1 MKYFNVTVT
10 EKGKK
15 RIESLYADNKREAV
29 SIAKEQFPKTMVIKA
44 VEGSAPLED
53 KFARLIKGFQKSSAK
68 AIPIED
74 KVAAIKQIAV
84 MTDAGIP
91 INDSLM
97 EVGENTDNKELG
109 AIFIQICN
117 EVNAGKTL
125 GDAFKPHGEQFGHI
139 AVAMTELGEQTG
151 NISGAYQTLADIM
164 ENQRDNT
171 KKFKKAMK
179 SPRNTLISMGI
190 AFTVLIMVVVP
201 KFKAIFEKMHTD
213 LPVPTKILLWLES
226 NLSNYGI
233 YMLVGFIV
241 ALQVFKFMYK
251 TNTEF
256 KFQVDTITIH
266 PKFFIIH
273 DAIFYSSMYNYNL
286 VFSELIKAGIPVSEA
301 LDTSVSMIQNLAIK
315 RKLLTVN
322 ANIARGMSLG
332 EALILT
338 GLYENMLLQ
347 MIKAGEKGGQLDE
360 MLIKVTEYYKSRFAE
375 FIDNLSSA
383 IEPIM
388 MFFIANLVL
397 LMALG
402 IFLPMWGM
410 GEAAKN

>member
-29 SIAKEQFPKTMVIKA
+29 SLAKEQFPKVMVIKA
-44 VEGSAPLED
+44 VEGTAPLED
-53 KFARLIKGFQKSSAK
+53 IIKNLMKGFNKKSTK
-68 AIPIED
+68 PIPIED

-125 GDAFKPHGEQFGHI
+125 GDAFRPHGDQFGHI

-151 NISGAYQTLADIM
+151 NISSSYETLAEIM
-164 ENQRDNT
+164 ENQRDNA

-201 KFKAIFEKMHTD
+201 KFKSIFAKFD
-213 LPVPTKILLWLES
+213 SPLPIPTQILLWLEH

-233 YMLVGFIV
+233 YILVGFIV
-241 ALQVFKFMYK
+241 ALKVFKFMYK
-251 TNTEF
+251 HNTEF
-256 KFQVDTITIH
+256 KFKVDTITIH

-301 LDTSVSMIQNLAIK
+301 LETSVSMIQNLAIK

-360 MLIKVTEYYKSRFAE
+360 MLIKVTEYYKSKFAE

-402 IFLPMWGM
+402 IFLPMWSM
-410 GEAAKN
+410 GETVK

>member
-1 MKYFNVTVT
+1 MKYFNITVT

-29 SIAKEQFPKTMVIKA
+29 TLAKEQFPKVMVIKA
-44 VEGSAPLED
+44 VEGTAPLGD
-53 KFARLIKGFQKSSAK
+53 IIKNLVKNSKKKSTK
-68 AIPIED
+68 QIPIDD

-91 INDSLM
+91 INDSLL
-97 EVGENTDNKELG
+97 EVGENSDNKDLG
-109 AIFIQICN
+109 AIFLQICN
-117 EVNAGKTL
+117 DINAGKTL
-125 GDAFKPHGEQFGHI
+125 GDAFKPHGDQFGHI

-151 NISGAYQTLADIM
+151 NISGAYETLADIM

-201 KFKAIFEKMHTD
+201 KFKSIFEKLDTE
-213 LPVPTKILLWLES
+213 LPIPTQILLWLEA
-226 NLSNYGI
+226 NLSDYGI
-233 YMLVGFIV
+233 YMLVGGI
-241 ALQVFKFMYK
+241 ATLQIFKFLYK

-256 KFQVDTITIH
+256 RFRVDTIAIH
-266 PKFFIIH
+266 PKFYIIH
-273 DAIFYSSMYNYNL
+273 DAIFYSTMYNYNL

-301 LDTSVSMIQNLAIK
+301 LETSVSMIQNLAIK

-322 ANIARGMSLG
+322 ANIGRGMSLG

-360 MLIKVTEYYKSRFAE
+360 MLIKVTEYYKVKFAE

-410 GEAAKN
+410 GEATK

>member
-15 RIESLYADNKREAV
+15 RIESLYANNKREAV
-29 SIAKEQFPKTMVIKA
+29 SIAKEQFPKVMVIKA
-44 VEGSAPLED
+44 TEGTPPLED
-53 KFARLIKGFQKSSAK
+53 IIKNFLKNSKKQSTKE
-68 AIPIED
+68 IPIDD
-74 KVAAIKQIAV
+74 KVAAIKQISV

-91 INDSLM
+91 INDSLF
-97 EVGENTDNKELG
+97 EVAENSDNKELG
-109 AIFIQICN
+109 AIFLQISN
-117 EVNAGKTL
+117 EINAGKTL
-125 GDAFKPHGEQFGHI
+125 GDAFKPHGDQFGHI

-151 NISGAYQTLADIM
+151 NLSGAYKTLAEIM
-164 ENQRDNT
+164 ENQRDNA

-201 KFKAIFEKMHTD
+201 KFKSIFAKLKTE
-213 LPVPTKILLWLES
+213 LPIPTQILLWLEDK
-226 NLSNYGI
+226 LSHYGI
-233 YMLVGFIV
+233 YILVGFIV
-241 ALQVFKFMYK
+241 ALQIFKFLYR

-256 KFQVDTITIH
+256 KFHVDTITIH
-266 PKFFIIH
+266 PKFYIIH

-286 VFSELIKAGIPVSEA
+286 VFSELIKAGIPVTEA
-301 LDTSVSMIQNLAIK
+301 LETSVSMIQNLAIK

-322 ANIARGMSLG
+322 ANIGRGMSLG

-360 MLIKVTEYYKSRFAE
+360 MLIKVTEYYKTKFAE

-402 IFLPMWGM
+402 IFMPMWGM
-410 GEAAKN
+410 GDAAGK